1 MAKFDFVTLRSLS
14 RHLDRQGEIS
24 LMRIVIVASE
34 AVPWAKTG
42 GLADVAGALPEAL
55 AELGHD
61 VTLILPKYR
70 IASRVAPHPV
80 ATRWR
85 YQVPLGGGHVE
96 GGFSQ
101 GVSPH
106 GSVRVIFIEQPQFFD
121 REGIYSAHGAD
132 FPDNPARFLFFSRAA
147 IEAIRL
153 ADLRPDIIH
162 VNDWHTGI
170 LPVYLREF
178 YGDIPELSHAAVV
191 MTIHNMAYQG
201 RYGQWVVPLGELP
214 WHLFDW
220 RALEFYG
227 QINFLKAGLAYSQKI
242 TTVSPTYAREIQTPD
257 YGHGLDP
264 LLRHR
269 ASDLH
274 GIVNGVD
281 TVVWNPR
288 TDPHIARHYDTKS
301 FSEGKAACKLALQ
314 KELGLPERPDVPL
327 LAQIGR
333 LDPQKGWD
341 LLLPVATETL
351 PRDTF
356 QLVVLG
362 TGQWHFQEA
371 LTNLEKKFPKNLR
384 AIMQFSPGLAHQIE
398 AAADLFLMP
407 SLYEPCGLNQI
418 YSQIYGTIPIVRR
431 TGGLADTVIDPV
443 DATAKKPATG
453 IVFDHADQSGLK
465 WAFERGMKLWHDK
478 PARDAMIVAGMS
490 HDWSWRRSAVDYV
503 KVYESASTAWQ
514 NR

>member
-1 MAKFDFVTLRSLS
+1 
-14 RHLDRQGEIS
+14 
-24 LMRIVIVASE
+24 MRIVIVASE

-61 VTLILPKYR
+61 VTLILPHYR
-70 IASRVAPHPV
+70 VASRISPAPV
-80 ATRWR
+80 ATPWR
-85 YQVPLGGGHVE
+85 YQIPMGGGHVE
-96 GGFSQ
+96 GG
-101 GVSPH
+101 VSLGHTPH
-106 GSVRVIFIEQPQFFD
+106 GSVRVLFIDQPQFFD

-170 LPVYLREF
+170 LPVYLRE
-178 YGDIPELSHAAVV
+178 YYANIPELANAAVV
-191 MTIHNMAYQG
+191 MTIHNLAYQG
-201 RYGQWVVPLGELP
+201 RYGQWAVPLAELP

-227 QINFLKAGLAYSQKI
+227 QFNFLKAGLVYAQKI
-242 TTVSPTYAREIQTPD
+242 TTVSPTYAQEIQTPD

-264 LLRHR
+264 LLRFR
-269 ASDLH
+269 AADLV

-281 TVVWNPR
+281 TIVWNPR
-288 TDPHIARHYDTKS
+288 TDPNIACHYDRKT
-301 FSEGKAACKLALQ
+301 FADGKAACKAALQ
-314 KELGLPERPDVPL
+314 KSIGLPVRRDVPL

-341 LLLPVATETL
+341 LLLPVATEL
-351 PRDTF
+351 LAKQDI
-356 QLVVLG
+356 QLVILG
-362 TGQWHFQEA
+362 TGQWHYQEA
-371 LTNLEKKFPKNLR
+371 LTNLEKKFPNRIR

-398 AAADLFLMP
+398 AGADLFLMP

-418 YSQIYGTIPIVRR
+418 YSQIYGTIPIVRH
-431 TGGLADTVIDPV
+431 TGGLADTVTDPN
-443 DATAKKPATG
+443 AETPKKAATG
-453 IVFDHADQSGLK
+453 IVFDHADQTGLK
-465 WAFERGMKLWHDK
+465 WAIERAIRIWHDE
-478 PARDAMIVAGMS
+478 PARNAMIAAGMS
-490 HDWSWRRSAVDYV
+490 HDWSWRRSAIEYV
-503 KVYESASTAWQ
+503 KVYESAISAWRDTCLSEKAGDTLPG
-514 NR
+514 NV

>member
-1 MAKFDFVTLRSLS
+1 
-14 RHLDRQGEIS
+14 
-24 LMRIVIVASE
+24 MRIVLVASE

-61 VTLILPKYR
+61 VTLILPHYR
-70 IASRVAPHPV
+70 AAARVAPHP
-80 ATRWR
+80 TSTPWR

-96 GGFSQ
+96 GGVSQ

-106 GSVRVIFIEQPQFFD
+106 GSVRVLFIDQPQFFD

-147 IEAIRL
+147 IEAMRL

-170 LPVYLREF
+170 LPVYLREYYAPF
-178 YGDIPELSHAAVV
+178 PEVSRAAIV
-191 MTIHNMAYQG
+191 MTIHNLAYQG
-201 RYGQWVVPLGELP
+201 RYGQWVVPLAELP

-227 QINFLKAGLAYSQKI
+227 QFNFLKAGMAYAQKI
-242 TTVSPTYAREIQTPD
+242 TTVSPTYADEIQTPD

-269 ASDLH
+269 ADDLT

-281 TVVWNPR
+281 TDVWNPR
-288 TDPHIARHYDTKS
+288 TDSQIARRYDERT
-301 FSEGKAACKLALQ
+301 FTEGKAACKQALQ
-314 KELGLPERPDVPL
+314 RDLGLPVRADIPL

-341 LLLPVATETL
+341 LLLPVASEML
-351 PRDTF
+351 KRDDAQF
-356 QLVVLG
+356 VVLG

-371 LTNLEKKFPKNLR
+371 LTNLEKRFPKRLR
-384 AIMQFSPGLAHQIE
+384 AIMQFSPTLAHQIE
-398 AAADLFLMP
+398 AAADFFLMP

-431 TGGLADTVIDPV
+431 TGGLADTVIDPD
-443 DATAKKPATG
+443 DATKERPATG
-453 IVFDHADQSGLK
+453 IVFEHADQTGLRWAIERGLK
-465 WAFERGMKLWHDK
+465 LWKDQ
-478 PARDAMIVAGMS
+478 PVRDAMIKAGMTR
-490 HDWSWRRSAVDYV
+490 DWSWRQSAVEYL
-503 KVYESASTAWQ
+503 KVYEAASAAWL
-514 NR
+514 NRPTE